1 MVFAD
6 RRDAGRRLAAA
17 LVHLRDRRP
26 VVLAVPRG
34 GVVVGREV
42 ADALHAP
49 IDVIVPRKLRA
60 PFNPELAIGAVA
72 EGGAVFVDE
81 ETGRGVA
88 STYLEREIVGQRSEI
103 ARRVQAY
110 RAGRSLPPLE
120 GTTAIVVDDG
130 IATGATMVAA
140 LRAVRA
146 LSPARLVAAVPVAP
160 PEGVA
165 RLSREADEV
174 VCLVAPDLFHAVGQ
188 FYSDFR
194 QVEDDEV
201 LGLLSNAVRRQPSSS
216 ETR

>member
-17 LVHLRDRRP
+17 LGHLRDRRP

-42 ADALHAP
+42 ADVLQAP

-81 ETGRGVA
+81 ETGRGVGSA
-88 STYLEREIVGQRSEI
+88 YLEHEI
-103 ARRVQAY
+103 AAQRGEITRRVQVY
-110 RAGRSLPPLE
+110 RAGQPLPPLE
-120 GTTAIVVDDG
+120 GTTTIVVDDG

-146 LSPARLVAAVPVAP
+146 LGPAHLVAAVPVAP

-165 RLSREADEV
+165 RLAREADEV
-174 VCLVAPDLFHAVGQ
+174 VCLAAPDLFHAVGQ
-188 FYSDFR
+188 FYTDFR

-201 LGLLSNAVRRQPSSS
+201 LRLLGAATRRQPSSS